1 MATAE
6 ANEMN
11 IVPPTPP
18 TSKEEMDFMPGEFE
32 YIKNNSEKRML
43 QTAYKA
49 ITLTENWNY
58 IKNDPG
64 PNGFMWSGDKRA
76 RIIYNKIEELGY
88 TGHSA
93 CSFGCILRDMQYIGQ
108 YGEKSYKEMYLNTQ
122 QKKR

>member
-18 TSKEEMDFMPGEFE
+18 TSKEEMDFVPGEFE

-88 TGHSA
+88 TGHSG
-93 CSFGCILRDMQYIGQ
+93 CSFGCTLRDMQYIGKH
-108 YGEKSYKEMYLNTQ
+108 GEKNYKETYLNL